1 MQKFGT
7 TDRRSGPSVISI
19 IAALTCFLPSSAG
32 VAQNSETSGENAKRP
47 LIVYRL
53 DPITNTRVLP
63 NSFPNI
69 PGEEGGELSLAGC
82 RGEYESESL
91 AIYARQELK
100 NLQLEISDLRC
111 ANQVLPK
118 SSFEPFV
125 VKCWYQAGRDVMFH
139 DGVKRFVPEL
149 LLKDDALVRVDTQ
162 NETNHV
168 RSTEESGG
176 TGYLPAS
183 GKDPKELEQLR
194 PVDAA
199 TLQPLTIPGET
210 VKQFWLTLHIPD
222 NAVGGTYT
230 GTVRLS
236 ASGIKT
242 VEVPISVTVHDF
254 ELAYPRMVY
263 SIYYPGKLSAE
274 PTEGTIAAHYKSE
287 EQMRV

>member
-1 MQKFGT
+1 MQEFGT

-19 IAALTCFLPSSAG
+19 IAALTCFLLSSAG

-82 RGEYESESL
+82 RGEYESASL

-162 NETNHV
+162 NETNQV
-168 RSTEESGG
+168 RSTDDCDGES
-176 TGYLPAS
+176 A
-183 GKDPKELEQLR
+183 
-194 PVDAA
+194 
-199 TLQPLTIPGET
+199 
-210 VKQFWLTLHIPD
+210 
-222 NAVGGTYT
+222 
-230 GTVRLS
+230 
-236 ASGIKT
+236 
-242 VEVPISVTVHDF
+242 
-254 ELAYPRMVY
+254 
-263 SIYYPGKLSAE
+263 
-274 PTEGTIAAHYKSE
+274 
-287 EQMRV
+287 